1 MHEVC
6 RTILKVVMWIL
17 IIGFGCN
24 FIMQTISYA
33 FYKNA
38 KPMKEV
44 IYEPEYIKMT
54 DNLSGYGYNLN
65 AKSNE
70 VILFFGGSNYIAYN
84 SMAGLPA
91 TMRVRLFPQI
101 TTGHREVKGK

>member
-84 SMAGLPA
+84 SIGRFAGNYACPFISA
-91 TMRVRLFPQI
+91 DYYGTQ
-101 TTGHREVKGK
+101 GSKGK

>member
-84 SMAGLPA
+84 YKSATPTFLKQLP
-91 TMRVRLFPQI
+91 
-101 TTGHREVKGK
+101 